1 MARYLSVIAL
11 LAGLA
16 AAVREETHQEAF
28 LEEGLDQEMKLVPAK
43 ISKAIR
49 RAGRHAQEA
58 MQAAEEKKANMTQ
71 AKASATQKA
80 SEASELQA
88 ASSKAMEEAA
98 VKRDEAQKKKTEAE
112 QAVREEGKADQAL
125 TAALQDVADK
135 EADLTSKEA
144 QYREF
149 MKEVNKK
156 IQDLVNDKIKANEAL
171 DKLRE
176 KLETKKDKAEA
187 LTAEKAAKGAIS
199 EKATEHKEAA
209 EAEMQEAVDKANKA
223 QEVAEKAQNDFIIAK
238 AEADQ
243 AEQMHSQA
251 VKELE
256 KKTDLHQMVENV
268 RNKTDDFYKAL
279 DKMTLSMEATLRQQK
294 ESGADGAKP
303 AHELVREDP
312 NVKASME
319 GYNEMVIAFRRLHSF
334 NKEFYDFMAGSIQEI
349 HENANAAYA
358 LQCDP
363 TEELEMEG
371 KEIYQQKCGRGMWKD
386 LKLERF
392 SFPHKHT
399 DVNHKAQL
407 PSL

>member
-125 TAALQDVADK
+125 TAALQDVTDK

-176 KLETKKDKAEA
+176 DLETKKDKAEA

-268 RNKTDDFYKAL
+268 RNKTDDFYKAWRPHFVSRRTVARTVRSRHMSSSARTPTSKQAWRGTTRWSSPSAACTPL
-279 DKMTLSMEATLRQQK
+279 TRNSTISWPAASKRFMRTRMLHMLSSVIRRRSSKWKARKSTSRSVAEA
-294 ESGADGAKP
+294 
-303 AHELVREDP
+303 
-312 NVKASME
+312 
-319 GYNEMVIAFRRLHSF
+319 
-334 NKEFYDFMAGSIQEI
+334 
-349 HENANAAYA
+349 
-358 LQCDP
+358 
-363 TEELEMEG
+363 
-371 KEIYQQKCGRGMWKD
+371 CGR
-386 LKLERF
+386 
-392 SFPHKHT
+392 T
-399 DVNHKAQL
+399 
-407 PSL
+407 